1 MISIPFDK
9 TNKNLKD
16 VYDEISANFKHDIQD
31 INPSMLNNFILNTSK
46 QL

>member
-1 MISIPFDK
+1 MKNIPFDRD
-9 TNKNLKD
+9 NKNLKD

-31 INPSMLNNFILNTSK
+31 INPSMLNNFILNNSK